1 MKKMW
6 KGLRRFFKRSDEKF
20 TNVNLEDANIF
31 KRILFIVLSNIKTI
45 AVLMCVFVFI
55 SLIVTYTGSFNK
67 KSVVLS
73 LNYEEASKGQNPN
86 LTRYNVYELKSDR
99 VMERVISNAGLQDVL
114 TPTELSE
121 HIDIA
126 ENSSGK
132 TIDPN
137 DSSTYYISTS
147 YTVSYRM
154 NREIKNI
161 SVDDMMTLICKS
173 YNDMFHEEYVGTK
186 SVLKY
191 DLGDIEGKEYIEIA
205 KLFTNKSDQMLRYIQ
220 QRIKENATYRSDITG
235 QSFQTIKKM
244 IQNVQN
250 YSIKKYSAF
259 VLESGLSRNKDHYIR
274 TLNYKNDMLNINYQ
288 KFMIDYNVR
297 KQQVQDYDSA
307 MIGTVMVPS
316 INEKQEYY
324 MSRTNTGTDYLTKE
338 ADYSLSQGNA
348 VDRDIID
355 NNDIIAKVNA
365 STADEESYK
374 KADELIKTVD
384 EELKQVANTADT
396 TDKEYIKHT
405 TKDYLTFT
413 EYTGSGNKMF
423 ILETVIGTAVV
434 FFIIL
439 CAVYYVI
446 DGYIRRKEDGRYE

>member
-45 AVLMCVFVFI
+45 VVLMCVFVFI

-220 QRIKENATYRSDITG
+220 QRIEENATYRSDITG

-423 ILETVIGTAVV
+423 ILETIIGTAVV

>member
-45 AVLMCVFVFI
+45 VVLMCVFVFI

-220 QRIKENATYRSDITG
+220 QRIEENATYRSDITG

-384 EELKQVANTADT
+384 EELKQLANTADT

>member
-1 MKKMW
+1 MH
-6 KGLRRFFKRSDEKF
+6 S
-20 TNVNLEDANIF
+20 
-31 KRILFIVLSNIKTI
+31 
-45 AVLMCVFVFI
+45 
-55 SLIVTYTGSFNK
+55 Y
-67 KSVVLS
+67 
-73 LNYEEASKGQNPN
+73 LNRDFA
-86 LTRYNVYELKSDR
+86 
-99 VMERVISNAGLQDVL
+99 
-114 TPTELSE
+114 
-121 HIDIA
+121 
-126 ENSSGK
+126 
-132 TIDPN
+132 
-137 DSSTYYISTS
+137 
-147 YTVSYRM
+147 
-154 NREIKNI
+154 
-161 SVDDMMTLICKS
+161 
-173 YNDMFHEEYVGTK
+173 
-186 SVLKY
+186 
-191 DLGDIEGKEYIEIA
+191 
-205 KLFTNKSDQMLRYIQ
+205 
-220 QRIKENATYRSDITG
+220 
-235 QSFQTIKKM
+235 
-244 IQNVQN
+244 
-250 YSIKKYSAF
+250 
-259 VLESGLSRNKDHYIR
+259 RNKDHYIR

>member
-1 MKKMW
+1 ME
-6 KGLRRFFKRSDEKF
+6 GLRRFFKRSDEKF
-20 TNVNLEDANIF
+20 TNVNLKDANIF

-45 AVLMCVFVFI
+45 VVLMSVFVFI

-191 DLGDIEGKEYIEIA
+191 DLGDIDGKEYIEIA

-220 QRIKENATYRSDITG
+220 QRIEENATYRSDITG

-405 TKDYLTFT
+405 TKDYDIYRIYRL
-413 EYTGSGNKMF
+413 
-423 ILETVIGTAVV
+423 
-434 FFIIL
+434 
-439 CAVYYVI
+439 
-446 DGYIRRKEDGRYE
+446 R

>member
-45 AVLMCVFVFI
+45 VVLMCVFVFI

-220 QRIKENATYRSDITG
+220 QRIEENATYRSDITG

-324 MSRTNTGTDYLTKE
+324 MSRTNTGTEYLTKE

>member
-45 AVLMCVFVFI
+45 VVLMCMFVFI

-220 QRIKENATYRSDITG
+220 QRIEENATYRSDITG

>member
-1 MKKMW
+1 MW

-45 AVLMCVFVFI
+45 VVLMCVFVFI

-220 QRIKENATYRSDITG
+220 QRIEDNATYRSEITG

>member
-45 AVLMCVFVFI
+45 VVLMCVFVFI

-121 HIDIA
+121 HIDIS

-220 QRIKENATYRSDITG
+220 QRIEENATYRSDITG

-405 TKDYLTFT
+405 TKDYLTFA